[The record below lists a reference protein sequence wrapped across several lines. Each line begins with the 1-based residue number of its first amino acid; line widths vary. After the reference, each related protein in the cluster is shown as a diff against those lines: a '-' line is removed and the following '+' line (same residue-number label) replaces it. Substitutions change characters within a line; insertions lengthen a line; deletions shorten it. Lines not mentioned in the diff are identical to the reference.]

1 MSAADIAVNDLSVAQ
16 GGVTELDRLSFKLGA
31 GETLTVLGDSASGK
45 DALLRV
51 LGGFAAR
58 GDEILGTIQFGEGA
72 ALPAA
77 KRGKPPIRIVYL
89 AGAAEAPLNPHAG
102 VASQLTRVLARR
114 LASPRASAA
123 EELRIALER
132 FAEAPAFAELAK
144 KPGALS
150 AMDISWAL
158 LAAAMAQGPDLLI
171 ADHAFTDLTPTSIRT
186 LVAALTAEQKRLGFS
201 LLYAAR
207 GLKTAMHLKSR
218 MIVLRQGRV
227 IEDGAFDKLAGGQSH
242 AYTKTLF
249 KALPKPADAPP
260 ARAATRGEPLLQVQ
274 ALDLRPVKG
283 GAIAAPRGRDGLSFE
298 LRRGASLALIG
309 EEGSGRRALVRAL
322 LGLERVA
329 GGRVVM
335 DQVDMSIL
343 SASMTSRLRR
353 RIAFITGADDALD
366 PRMTLWDTV
375 DEPLRAHLRLPR
387 DMVSGHRETALK
399 RVGLASYDGRRAV
412 ATLSPFDKRRL
423 QVARAIVGAPFLAV
437 IDEPLRGL
445 DAFAQ
450 SILTELLEDFRRQ
463 EGPAFL
469 LITADVGVAQALAE
483 DAMFFK
489 DRKVVE
495 RGPLREI
502 LKNPKDEETRKMI
515 DASLPGMD
523 FASPQTY
530 KAS

>member
-1 MSAADIAVNDLSVAQ
+1 MSEGRPIVEVQDL
-16 GGVTELDRLSFKLGA
+16 GVIHNGTTELEKISFRLEG
-31 GETLTVLGDSASGK
+31 GETLVLLGDAVSGK

-51 LGGFAAR
+51 LGGYAKR
-58 GDEILGTIQFGEGA
+58 GDVCSGTIAFGDGV

-77 KRGKPPIRIVYL
+77 KRGKSDLRVVYL
-89 AGAAEAPLNPHAG
+89 AAAADAPLHPHAS
-102 VASQLTRVLARR
+102 VVSQLSRVIARR
-114 LASPRASAA
+114 HGSPRASAR

-132 FAEAPAFAELAK
+132 FPAAPPFADLKKRPGELDAM
-144 KPGALS
+144 AL
-150 AMDISWAL
+150 SWAL
-158 LAAAMAQGPDLLI
+158 LAAAIAQAPQLLI
-171 ADHAFTDLTPTSIRT
+171 ADHAFGDLTPRSIRAI
-186 LVAALTAEQKRLGFS
+186 VAALMAEQKRLGFA

-207 GLKTAMHLKSR
+207 GLKAAAQFNSR
-218 MIVLRQGRV
+218 VIVLRQGKV
-227 IEDGAFDKLAGGQSH
+227 IEEGAFAKLASGQSH
-242 AYTKTLF
+242 AYTRTLF
-249 KALPKPADAPP
+249 KALPRPLDTPP
-260 ARAATRGEPLLQVQ
+260 GRNATRGEPLLQVQ
-274 ALDLRPVKG
+274 GLDLL
-283 GAIAAPRGRDGLSFE
+283 GAKTKSGRGRDGITFE

-322 LGLERVA
+322 LGLDNVA
-329 GGRVVM
+329 SGRVVL

-343 SASMTSRLRR
+343 SAPMTSRLRR

-375 DEPLRAHLRLPR
+375 DEPLRAHLRLSR
-387 DMVSGHRETALK
+387 EMVAGHRETALK

-412 ATLSPFDKRRL
+412 ATLSPYDKRRL
-423 QVARAIVGAPFLAV
+423 QVARAIVSSPFLAV

-469 LITADVGVAQALAE
+469 IITADVGVAQALAE

-495 RGPLREI
+495 RGPLRDI
-502 LKNPKDEETRKMI
+502 LKNPKDEETRLLI
-515 DASLPGMD
+515 EAARPVTD
-523 FASPQTY
+523 
-530 KAS
+530 

>member
-1 MSAADIAVNDLSVAQ
+1 MSEARPIIDVVEL
-16 GGVTELDRLSFKLGA
+16 GVSRDGAMELDKLSFKLMA
-31 GETLTVLGDSASGK
+31 GEALTVLGDAASGK

-58 GDEILGTIQFGEGA
+58 NEELSGTIQYGEGA

-77 KRGKPPIRIVYL
+77 KRAKPPIRVVYL
-89 AGAAEAPLNPHAG
+89 AGVAEAPLNPYTS
-102 VASQLTRVLARR
+102 VVSQLSRVLARR
-114 LASPRASAA
+114 HGSPRASGR

-132 FAEAPAFAELAK
+132 LPEAPAFADLNK
-144 KPGALS
+144 KPGELDAMALT
-150 AMDISWAL
+150 WAL

-171 ADHAFTDLTPTSIRT
+171 ADHAFAELTPTSIKQV
-186 LVAALTAEQKRLGFS
+186 VAALMEEQKRLGFA
-201 LLYAAR
+201 LIYATR
-207 GLKTAMHLKSR
+207 GLKTVTHLKSR

-227 IEDGAFDKLAGGQSH
+227 IEDGAFEKLASGQSH

-249 KALPKPADAPP
+249 KVLPKPSDTPP
-260 ARAATRGEPLLQVQ
+260 LRPATRGEPLLQVQ
-274 ALDLRPVKG
+274 ALDLRPARDKG
-283 GAIAAPRGRDGLSFE
+283 PKTRDGISFE
-298 LRRGASLALIG
+298 LRRGAALALIG

-322 LGLERVA
+322 LGMERVA
-329 GGRVVM
+329 GGRVVL

-343 SASMTSRLRR
+343 SAAMTSRLRR

-387 DMVSGHRETALK
+387 DMVAGHRETALK
-399 RVGLASYDGRRAV
+399 RVGLASHDGRRAV
-412 ATLSPFDKRRL
+412 ASLSPFDKRRL
-423 QVARAIVGAPFLAV
+423 QVARAIVSSPFLAV

-450 SILTELLEDFRRQ
+450 SILIELLEDFRRQ

-469 LITADVGVAQALAE
+469 VITADVGVAQVLAE

-489 DRKVVE
+489 DRKVIE
-495 RGPLREI
+495 RGPLRDI

-515 DASLPGMD
+515 EASIPSTL
-523 FASPQTY
+523 
-530 KAS
+530 

>member
-1 MSAADIAVNDLSVAQ
+1 MSAADIVVNEISVAQ
-16 GGVTELDRLSFKLGA
+16 GGLTELDRLSFKLGA

-51 LGGFAAR
+51 LGGFTAR
-58 GDEILGTIQFGEGA
+58 TDDISGTIQYGEGA

-114 LASPRASAA
+114 HGSPRASAA

-132 FAEAPAFAELAK
+132 FPEAPAFADLAK

-158 LAAAMAQGPDLLI
+158 LATAMAQAPDLLI

-227 IEDGAFDKLAGGQSH
+227 IEDGAFDKLASGQSH

-274 ALDLRPVKG
+274 ALDLRPIKDK
-283 GAIAAPRGRDGLSFE
+283 APRGRDGLSFE

-387 DMVSGHRETALK
+387 EMVAGHRETALK

-412 ATLSPFDKRRL
+412 ASLSPFDKRRL

-495 RGPLREI
+495 RGALREI
-502 LKNPKDEETRKMI
+502 LKNPKDEETRRMI

-523 FASPQTY
+523 FAGPQTY
-530 KAS
+530 KVP